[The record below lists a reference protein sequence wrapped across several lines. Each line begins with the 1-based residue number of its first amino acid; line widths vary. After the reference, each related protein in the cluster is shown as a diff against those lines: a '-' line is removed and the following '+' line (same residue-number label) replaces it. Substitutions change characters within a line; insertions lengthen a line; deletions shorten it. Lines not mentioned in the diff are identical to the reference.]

1 MYIKMIGC
9 LFLMGSAAG
18 IGFLKAEELNERV
31 KNLKELK
38 RMMVLLQGELRFHRA
53 ALSEAF
59 ENVAGRVEEP
69 FREFLRETAVRLE
82 ARESA
87 GFDAVWREMSKRLL
101 RSEGFLKEDEQL
113 LELLRS
119 SLGYLDL
126 TMQTE
131 TLNLAIIQTEEA
143 IKLAKEQRES
153 RAKLY
158 QTMGITVGALLTLL
172 II

>member
-1 MYIKMIGC
+1 MYIKIIGC
-9 LFLMGSAAG
+9 LFLMGSAAA
-18 IGFLKAEELNERV
+18 IGFLKAEELNDRV
-31 KNLKELK
+31 KKLKELK

-53 ALSEAF
+53 TLSEAF
-59 ENVAGRVEEP
+59 ENVAVKVEEP
-69 FREFLRETAVRLE
+69 FGEFLKETANRLE

-87 GFDAVWREMSKRLL
+87 GFDAVWKEMSKGLL
-101 RSEGFLKEDEQL
+101 FSEGFLKEDERL
-113 LELLRS
+113 LELLGG

-131 TLNLAIIQTEEA
+131 TLNLAMIQTEEA
-143 IKLAKEQRES
+143 IKLAKEQQES